1 MHHLRQAGNLLQY
14 HPSLTVLHLM
24 FHCNIYYKGAWVF
37 FTLLN
42 ANPTCPSPITCQFLK
57 WFGNFGRGLTVCR
70 VPSPPSFLP
79 AFLPL
84 SLSTANSTAEL
95 RLRTDERTNERS
107 VGLRRERKPPPRKP
121 RARRSSYAAPSP
133 PKSCARHSLHP
144 LLFHCIIR
152 REFATDNTVSSRYGK
167 VGHKLGLRQWNHEY
181 HYSPKGQNI
190 AHSCG

>member
-95 RLRTDERTNERS
+95 RLRTDERTNEASDFGEKENRRRGNHALAARRTPRRHRRS
-107 VGLRRERKPPPRKP
+107 
-121 RARRSSYAAPSP
+121 RARV
-133 PKSCARHSLHP
+133 
-144 LLFHCIIR
+144 
-152 REFATDNTVSSRYGK
+152 TVSIRCFSTASSVASSRPTTLSL
-167 VGHKLGLRQWNHEY
+167 LGMERY
-181 HYSPKGQNI
+181 DIS
-190 AHSCG
+190 

>member
-84 SLSTANSTAEL
+84 SLSTANSTAER
-95 RLRTDERTNERS
+95 RLRTDERTNEAS
-107 VGLRRERKPPPRKP
+107 DFGEKENRRRGNHAVAARRTP
-121 RARRSSYAAPSP
+121 RAVTAEVVRASQSPSVAFP
-133 PKSCARHSLHP
+133 LHHP
-144 LLFHCIIR
+144 SRVRDRQHCLFS
-152 REFATDNTVSSRYGK
+152 V
-167 VGHKLGLRQWNHEY
+167 W
-181 HYSPKGQNI
+181 KG
-190 AHSCG
+190 GT